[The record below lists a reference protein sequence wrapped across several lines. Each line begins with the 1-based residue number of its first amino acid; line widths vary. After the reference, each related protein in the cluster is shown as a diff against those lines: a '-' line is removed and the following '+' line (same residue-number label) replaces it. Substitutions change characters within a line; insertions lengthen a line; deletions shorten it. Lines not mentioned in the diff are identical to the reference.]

1 MAKSNRKP
9 EPIPLCPLAGFSP
22 CHRQHCALWD
32 DDWKLCSL
40 NYGSVYSSVRAA
52 ACDAAVEVVR
62 EYVGEREQ
70 GALSALRGTSPGSVD
85 PFSLKTAHC
94 AVFRALESTAV
105 GKQENALSQSK
116 ADNSIGDKTFWGTEA
131 DGA

>member
-62 EYVGEREQ
+62 EYVGERER
-70 GALSALRGTSPGSVD
+70 GALSAFGHFP
-85 PFSLKTAHC
+85 
-94 AVFRALESTAV
+94 TAV
-105 GKQENALSQSK
+105 GKQENSLSQSK
-116 ADNSIGDKTFWGTEA
+116 ADSSLGDKTFWGTEA

>member
-1 MAKSNRKP
+1 MMAKSNRKP

-22 CHRQHCALWD
+22 CHRQHCAPWD

-52 ACDAAVEVVR
+52 ACDAAVEVVK
-62 EYVGEREQ
+62 EYVGDRK
-70 GALSALRGTSPGSVD
+70 GATSSEPPAAAHLPLKGKARGTTSSAPQSGAPSPEGEGS
-85 PFSLKTAHC
+85 
-94 AVFRALESTAV
+94 
-105 GKQENALSQSK
+105 
-116 ADNSIGDKTFWGTEA
+116 WEA